1 MPQVVIF
8 YCTGTVGQKKRKTKH
23 PYLFQYKLSYRN
35 EAAPIIMDYCKRH
48 FDALKFFLGVRLH
61 GGGSQN
67 NFNFF
72 KVNPKRFKTF
82 RNRKVHL
89 TNCLETK
96 FHIISNFRWRIIIRK
111 NYS

>member
-67 NFNFF
+67 NFNSFN
-72 KVNPKRFKTF
+72 VNPHIFQ
-82 RNRKVHL
+82 RNRKLHL
-89 TNCLETK
+89 SNSLEAH
-96 FHIISNFRWRIIIRK
+96 FHNVSNISLRVVRSR
-111 NYS
+111 NYG